1 MPMGLPPRQQRPL
14 TPGPVQEQPQL
25 PGGAPVPAP
34 GPLTDTGGG
43 GRQIPGGRQRPP
55 QRQPPRRGGG
65 PPPAPKPRVPNPAT
79 DPLPQ
84 RYRQMMQQN
93 PGMTEQQV
101 RQRWAQHQ
109 AGQLPGQNGQKPLN
123 PGGPPVP
130 GGPAYKPPGGGGGK
144 PGGGSVQLPPIG
156 GGPPGGGGGGGGPFQ
171 FQPGGPIMGGP
182 SGNPMPGAFNDPF
195 NSLLA
200 AIPMMD
206 LNAKR
211 QTSQAMSEAGFTGN
225 RWSSG
230 AMDTAGRIGAENALA
245 QNKMMLDALYGTANQ
260 AEDRA
265 LQATGMATN
274 LGGLMNQIDQ
284 SRVTLPFQL
293 GQYEQGR
300 QDHFSNQAYEDFERN
315 KLGWLPWL
323 SQMAS
328 GQHGGTPGQIYQT
341 QTPGKPGALDYAG
354 LLAGLFG

>member
-1 MPMGLPPRQQRPL
+1 MPQPQGNQVRRPAQRPI
-14 TPGPVQEQPQL
+14 TPGPVQELPQL
-25 PGGAPVPAP
+25 PLPAPGGP

-43 GRQIPGGRQRPP
+43 GRQIPGRGRRPG
-55 QRQPPRRGGG
+55 QRQPGQQPTRQAA
-65 PPPAPKPRVPNPAT
+65 PQPAPAGPRVPNPAT

-101 RQRWAQHQ
+101 RQRWAQQQ
-109 AGQLPGQNGQKPLN
+109 AGALPGQNGQRPLN
-123 PGGPPVP
+123 PGGPPRQP
-130 GGPAYKPPGGGGGK
+130 SGGGGAVGGGGGK
-144 PGGGSVQLPPIG
+144 IGGGVQLPPVG
-156 GGPPGGGGGGGGPFQ
+156 GGPGGGGPQ
-171 FQPGGPIMGGP
+171 FAPGGPIMGGP

-225 RWSSG
+225 RWSSS
-230 AMDTAGRIGAENALA
+230 AMDKAGQIGAENALA
-245 QNKMMLDALYGTANQ
+245 QNKMLLEALYGTANQ

-274 LGGLMNQIDQ
+274 LGGLMNNIDQ
-284 SRVTLPFQL
+284 SRITLPFQI
-293 GQYEQGR
+293 GQFEQGR

-315 KLGWLPWL
+315 KLGWLPML
-323 SQMAS
+323 TGLAG
-328 GQHGGTPGQIYQT
+328 GQHGGSPGQIYQT
-341 QTPGKPGALDYAG
+341 QTPGRPGAFDYAT

>member
-1 MPMGLPPRQQRPL
+1 MPMGLPPRRPL

-34 GPLTDTGGG
+34 GPLTDAGGG
-43 GRQIPGGRQRPP
+43 GRQIPGRRPRQPGRQAAPT
-55 QRQPPRRGGG
+55 
-65 PPPAPKPRVPNPAT
+65 PPPAGPRVPNPAT
-79 DPLPQ
+79 DQLPQ
-84 RYRQMMQQN
+84 RYRQMLQQN

-101 RQRWAQHQ
+101 RQRWAQQQ
-109 AGQLPGQNGQKPLN
+109 AGQRPGQAGQKPLN
-123 PGGPPVP
+123 PGGPPISKTPVGGKP
-130 GGPAYKPPGGGGGK
+130 GIVGGGPGK
-144 PGGGSVQLPPIG
+144 PGGGVQLPPIG
-156 GGPPGGGGGGGGPFQ
+156 GGQPGGGGPGGMQ
-171 FQPGGPIMGGP
+171 FAPGGPILGGP

-230 AMDTAGRIGAENALA
+230 AMDTAGRIGAENALQ
-245 QNKMMLDALYGTANQ
+245 QNKMLLDALYGTANQ

-274 LGGLMNQIDQ
+274 LGGLMNNIDQ
-284 SRVTLPFQL
+284 SRITLPFQL

-315 KLGWLPWL
+315 KLGWLPML
-323 SQMAS
+323 TQLAG

-341 QTPGKPGALDYAG
+341 QTPGKPGALDYAT

>member
-1 MPMGLPPRQQRPL
+1 MPLGLPNHPQRPL

-43 GRQIPGGRQRPP
+43 GRQIPGGQRP
-55 QRQPPRRGGG
+55 RRPRNTAPSPG
-65 PPPAPKPRVPNPAT
+65 PAPATPAKPKAPNPAT
-79 DPLPQ
+79 DPLPP
-84 RYRQMMQQN
+84 RYRDMLAKN

-101 RQRWAQHQ
+101 RQRWAQQ
-109 AGQLPGQNGQKPLN
+109 QGGLRPGQNGQKPLN
-123 PGGPPVP
+123 PGGPPI
-130 GGPAYKPPGGGGGK
+130 GKPPVGGK
-144 PGGGSVQLPPIG
+144 PGIVGGGPGKLGGGVQLPPIG
-156 GGPPGGGGGGGGPFQ
+156 GGPGGMQ
-171 FQPGGPIMGGP
+171 FAPGGPIMGGP

-211 QTSQAMSEAGFTGN
+211 QTSQAMSDAGFTGN
-225 RWSSG
+225 RWSSS
-230 AMDTAGRIGAENALA
+230 AMNTAGRIGAENALA
-245 QNKMMLDALYGTANQ
+245 QNQMLLEALYGTANQ

-315 KLGWLPWL
+315 KLGWLPML
-323 SQMAS
+323 TQLAG

-341 QTPGKPGALDYAG
+341 QTPGKPGALDYAT